1 MSIPT
6 TDELLR
12 DQSIVVS
19 EIMAQ
24 LAGVYTPDRVRCAL
38 TLAHNR
44 GYTAALDAA
53 QDICSPRE
61 AANAGS

>member
-12 DQSIVVS
+12 EQAIVVS
-19 EIMAQ
+19 AIMAQ

-38 TLAHNR
+38 TLAHSR
-44 GYTAALDAA
+44 GYSAALDAA
-53 QDICSPRE
+53 QSIYSPRE
-61 AANAGS
+61 VAHG